1 MDSGLRSNASSL
13 QSRQIRHPNGV
24 GVHVTPQKADPLAD
38 SAAESQQTQFISA
51 TSNSHDH
58 LHDGHSEAATAEEN
72 ADLSQN
78 FEYAECA
85 IWLHVHV

>member
-1 MDSGLRSNASSL
+1 M
-13 QSRQIRHPNGV
+13 RHPNGV
-24 GVHVTPQKADPLAD
+24 GVHITPQKAEEKTDPLAD
-38 SAAESQQTQFISA
+38 SATESQQTQFMST

-78 FEYAECA
+78 FEYA
-85 IWLHVHV
+85 